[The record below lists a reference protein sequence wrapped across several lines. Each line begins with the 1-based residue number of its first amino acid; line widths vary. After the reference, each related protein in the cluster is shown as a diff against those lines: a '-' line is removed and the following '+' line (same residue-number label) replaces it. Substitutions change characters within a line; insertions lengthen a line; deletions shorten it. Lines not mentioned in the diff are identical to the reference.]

1 MATALISHPA
11 CRLHE
16 MGSDHPESPRRLDVI
31 GDQLQSLRI
40 LDFLFH
46 RDAPAVS
53 REQLLRVHTPQ
64 YLDWLQEMLP
74 KSGYSDIDL
83 DTRMNKKTLLAASF
97 AAGAG
102 VFATDLVLGQEVENA
117 FCNVRPPGHHAS
129 DSQAMG
135 FCFYNNVAVAAAHA
149 LEAHEL
155 ERVAILDFDVHHGN
169 GTDVIFQDD
178 DRVLVCSLFQ
188 RNLYP
193 FSGGDAHQAGG
204 IDVPLPPGC
213 HGQAM
218 HEAVNQK
225 WLPAVDQFQPQM
237 VFVSAGFDAHAA
249 DEISDLM
256 FSDMDFLWLTRFAQ
270 SVAARHA
277 EGRLVS
283 LLEGGYELDS
293 LARCAAAHVRCL
305 AGL

>member
-169 GTDVIFQDD
+169 GTEDIVSGD
-178 DRVLVCSLFQ
+178 DRILFCSSFQ
-188 RNLYP
+188 HPFYP
-193 FSGGDAHQAGG
+193 GSGADTNVPN
-204 IDVPLPPGC
+204 IINIPLPSLTDGAAFKE
-213 HGQAM
+213 AM
-218 HEAVNQK
+218 LERCIPRIEEFA
-225 WLPAVDQFQPQM
+225 PQLILI
-237 VFVSAGFDAHAA
+237 SAGFDGHRADDMAHFNLL
-249 DEISDLM
+249 E
-256 FSDMDFLWLTRFAQ
+256 FDFAWITRQLCQLATL
-270 SVAARHA
+270 SA
-277 EGRLVS
+277 ENRVVS
-283 LLEGGYELDS
+283 CLEGGYDLHA
-293 LARCAAAHVRCL
+293 LARSVEAHLRAFL
-305 AGL
+305 D